1 MRKDS
6 AGPWDKEGREEFTT
20 LSLKADE
27 EEEHLLELEGQS

>member
-1 MRKDS
+1 MQDPGR
-6 AGPWDKEGREEFTT
+6 GREEFTT